1 MNPKR
6 TLWISALILF
16 SLSKYGTA
24 GWFDTSA
31 RHIVI
36 VRGTTSIK
44 DSSER
49 ALANSLATQTGA
61 WLDEIGLHHKF
72 LTDDEVSPWRLWGA
86 RAVILP
92 YNPAPTRLEL
102 KAFQSVIRS
111 GGILLVFYGM
121 DPDLASLMQVKL
133 TPYRRAEARQ
143 SWKGFVFDQ
152 SALPGLP
159 ELVHQSSDHLV
170 PAVPDSGTARIIARW
185 LDPRG
190 QPTTEPA
197 WVKSPS
203 GFWMS
208 HILQPG
214 NDEDKKQMLLAML
227 ATVIP
232 DAWQKAAAQ
241 QLSADRPF
249 GDYASLQEAEKVLNP
264 TGTLIRPSSK
274 NESPEAYLQANAF
287 LAGLTQR
294 YASLPVLTP
303 PLKIRGIWLND
314 SDLTEPVC
322 WPHMEASLAE
332 NGINTAFVR
341 VGHSLA
347 LRDLRVFT
355 PPSVTPGKVVPRAT
369 LHAWLSC
376 LCLET
381 ATEEQLTRLRAE
393 NRLQV
398 SDTGVILPWLCP
410 SHPANRLLLAGT
422 AATLARNGYFSGV
435 HLDYIRYKNSS
446 ACFCNGCRKQFEQ
459 GIGHTVDPWPAMART
474 GALTAAYQKWRA
486 GQITA
491 CVETARTAI
500 KAVNPE
506 ITISAAVYGATPS
519 CFFSVGQDWP
529 AWLDAGLLDFACPMI
544 YTSDLK
550 TFADTLKFQSGLS
563 SASRIIP
570 GLGVSSSLS
579 RLSADQA
586 VAQALLVQRAGFS
599 GYVVFE
605 FTSGV
610 EQDVLPFLKLMK

>member
-1 MNPKR
+1 MSPKP
-6 TLWISALILF
+6 TLWISTLILF
-16 SLSKYGTA
+16 SLSGVCWA
-24 GWFDTSA
+24 GWFDFDA

-44 DSSER
+44 DSHER
-49 ALANSLATQTGA
+49 VLANSLATQTGA
-61 WLDEIGLHHKF
+61 WLDEVGLPHKF

-133 TPYRRAEARQ
+133 TPYRRAEPRQ

-170 PAVPDSGTARIIARW
+170 PAVPDSGAARIIARW
-185 LDPRG
+185 LDHRG
-190 QPTTEPA
+190 QPTAEAA
-197 WVKSPS
+197 WVKSPA

-232 DAWQKAAAQ
+232 DAWQKATTKL
-241 QLSADRPF
+241 LSPTRPF
-249 GDYASLQEAEKVLNP
+249 GDYTSLQAAEKTLNSA
-264 TGTLIRPSSK
+264 GTLIRPASK
-274 NESPEAYLQANAF
+274 KEGPEASFQAKAF
-287 LAGLTQR
+287 LADLTRR
-294 YASLPVLTP
+294 YASLPVQAP
-303 PLKIRGIWLND
+303 PAKIRGIWLND
-314 SDLTEPVC
+314 SDLTGPAS
-322 WPHMEASLAE
+322 WPAIEASLAS
-332 NGINTAFVR
+332 NRINTAFIH
-341 VGHSLA
+341 VGNSLT
-347 LRDLRVFT
+347 LREFRDLF
-355 PPSVTPGKVVPRAT
+355 PPSITLGISARPVT

-376 LCLET
+376 LNLET
-381 ATEEQLTRLRAE
+381 ATGEQLSRLQAG

-398 SDTGVILPWLCP
+398 SDTGMVLPWLCP
-410 SHPANRLLLAGT
+410 SHPANRLLLAET
-422 AATLARNGYFSGV
+422 AAALARSGNFSGV

-446 ACFCNGCRKQFEQ
+446 ACFCKGCREQFEQ
-459 GIGHTVDPWPAMART
+459 GIGHVVEPWPALARS
-474 GALTAAYQKWRA
+474 GALTGVYQKWRA

-491 CVETARTAI
+491 CVKAARDAV
-500 KAVNPE
+500 KAVNPG
-506 ITISAAVYGATPS
+506 ITVSAAVYGATPS

-529 AWLDAGLLDFACPMI
+529 AWLDAGSLDFACPMI

-550 TFADTLKFQSGLS
+550 TFAATLKFQSGLP

-599 GYVVFE
+599 GYVLFE

-610 EQDVLPFLKLMK
+610 ERDVLPFLKVMK

>member
-6 TLWISALILF
+6 IVWISALILL
-16 SLSKYGTA
+16 SLSGLCGA
-24 GWFDTSA
+24 GWLDFDT

-44 DSSER
+44 DNSEQ

-61 WLDEIGLHHKF
+61 WLDELGIPHKF

-121 DPDLASLMQVKL
+121 DPDLAALMQVKL
-133 TPYRRAEARQ
+133 NPYRRAEAGQ
-143 SWKGFVFDQ
+143 SWKGFLFDQ

-159 ELVHQSSDHLV
+159 ERIHQSSDHLV
-170 PAVPDSGTARIIARW
+170 PATPNTGASQIIARW
-185 LDPRG
+185 LDSRG
-190 QPTTEPA
+190 QPTSEPA
-197 WVKSPS
+197 WVKSPA

-232 DAWQKAAAQ
+232 DAWQKATTRL
-241 QLSADRPF
+241 LSPERPF
-249 GDYASLQEAEKVLNP
+249 GNYASLQEAEKALNP
-264 TGTLIRPSSK
+264 TGTLIRPTSK
-274 NESPEAYLQANAF
+274 KEGPDATLEAKVF
-287 LAGLTQR
+287 LAELTRR
-294 YASLPVLTP
+294 YAALPAQAP
-303 PLKIRGIWLND
+303 PAKIRGIWLND
-314 SDLTEPVC
+314 SDLVEPVS
-322 WPHMEASLAE
+322 WPALESSLAS
-332 NGINTAFVR
+332 NRINTTFIRA
-341 VGHSLA
+341 GNTLA
-347 LRDLRVFT
+347 LRKFGDLFQ
-355 PPSVTPGKVVPRAT
+355 PSIIPKKSVRPVA
-369 LHAWLSC
+369 LHAWLTC
-376 LCLET
+376 LSLET
-381 ATEEQLTRLRAE
+381 ATPEQLTRLRTE

-398 SDTGVILPWLCP
+398 SDTRVVLPWLCP
-410 SHPANRLLLAGT
+410 SHPANRQLLAEA
-422 AATLARNGYFSGV
+422 AATLARSGSFSGV

-446 ACFCNGCRKQFEQ
+446 ACFCNGCREQFEQ
-459 GIGHTVDPWPAMART
+459 SIGHIVEPWPAMART
-474 GALTAAYQKWRA
+474 GTLTRTYQKWRA

-491 CVETARTAI
+491 CVKAARDAVKT
-500 KAVNPE
+500 VNPK
-506 ITISAAVYGATPS
+506 IRVSAAVYGATPS

-529 AWLDAGLLDFACPMI
+529 AWLDVGLLDFACPMI
-544 YTSDLK
+544 YTSDL
-550 TFADTLKFQSGLS
+550 TSFAATLKFQSGLS

-586 VAQALLVQRAGFS
+586 VAQAFLAQRAGFS
-599 GYVVFE
+599 GYVIFE

-610 EQDVLPFLKLMK
+610 ERDVLPFLKIMK

>member
-1 MNPKR
+1 MSPKR

-16 SLSKYGTA
+16 SLSGVCGA
-24 GWFDTSA
+24 GWLDFDA

-49 ALANSLATQTGA
+49 ALANSLATQTGV
-61 WLDEIGLHHKF
+61 WLDELGLHHKF
-72 LTDDEVSPWRLWGA
+72 LTDAEVSPWRLWGA
-86 RAVILP
+86 LAVILP
-92 YNPAPTRLEL
+92 CNPAPTRLEL

-121 DPDLASLMQVKL
+121 DPDLATLMQVKL

-159 ELVHQSSDHLV
+159 ELVYQSSDHLI
-170 PAVPDSGTARIIARW
+170 PAVPDSGASQIMARW
-185 LDPRG
+185 LDSRG
-190 QPTTEPA
+190 QPTAEAA
-197 WVKSPS
+197 WVKSPA

-241 QLSADRPF
+241 QLSAERPF
-249 GDYASLQEAEKVLNP
+249 GDYARLHEAEKALNP

-274 NESPEAYLQANAF
+274 KEGPETYLQAKVF
-287 LAGLTQR
+287 LADLTRR
-294 YASLPVLTP
+294 YAALPAQAP
-303 PLKIRGIWLND
+303 PLKIRGIWMND
-314 SDLTEPVC
+314 SDLTEPSS
-322 WPHMEASLAE
+322 WPVIEASLTS
-332 NGINTAFVR
+332 NRINTAFVR
-341 VGHSLA
+341 VGNSLA
-347 LRDLRVFT
+347 LREFRDLF
-355 PPSVTPGKVVPRAT
+355 PPSILPGKNTHPVS

-376 LCLET
+376 LSLET
-381 ATEEQLTRLRAE
+381 ATGEHLTRLRTE

-398 SDTGVILPWLCP
+398 SDTGVVLPWLCP
-410 SHPANRLLLAGT
+410 SHPANRLLLTET
-422 AATLARNGYFSGV
+422 AATLARSGNFSGV

-446 ACFCNGCRKQFEQ
+446 SCFCNGCREQFEQ
-459 GIGHTVDPWPAMART
+459 GIGHTVEPWPAKARS
-474 GALTAAYQKWRA
+474 GALSGTYQKWRA
-486 GQITA
+486 RQITA
-491 CVETARTAI
+491 CVRAARDAV

-506 ITISAAVYGATPS
+506 ITVSAAVYGATPS

-544 YTSDLK
+544 YTSDLN
-550 TFADTLKFQSGLS
+550 TLADTLKFQSGLS

-586 VAQALLVQRAGFS
+586 VAQAFLVQRAGFS
-599 GYVVFE
+599 GYVIFE

-610 EQDVLPFLKLMK
+610 ERDVLPFLKIIQ

>member
-1 MNPKR
+1 MSPKR

-16 SLSKYGTA
+16 SLSGVCGA
-24 GWFDTSA
+24 GWLDFDA

-61 WLDEIGLHHKF
+61 WLDEVGLHHKF

-86 RAVILP
+86 RVVILP

-159 ELVHQSSDHLV
+159 EIVHQSSDHLV
-170 PAVPDSGTARIIARW
+170 PAVPDSGNARIIARW
-185 LDPRG
+185 LDHRG

-241 QLSADRPF
+241 QLSEERPF
-249 GDYASLQEAEKVLNP
+249 GDYASLQEAEKALNP
-264 TGTLIRPSSK
+264 TGTLIRPASK
-274 NESPEAYLQANAF
+274 KGGPDAALQAKVF
-287 LAGLTQR
+287 LSDLTRR
-294 YASLPVLTP
+294 YAALPAQAP
-303 PLKIRGIWLND
+303 SLKIRGIWLND
-314 SDLTEPVC
+314 SDLTDSTS
-322 WPHMEASLAE
+322 WPIIEASLGS
-332 NGINTAFVR
+332 NRINTAFVR
-341 VGHSLA
+341 VGNSLA
-347 LRDLRVFT
+347 LRQFRDLF
-355 PPSVTPGKVVPRAT
+355 PPSIIPKKNAHPVT

-376 LCLET
+376 LSLET
-381 ATEEQLTRLRAE
+381 ATGEQLSRLRAE

-410 SHPANRLLLAGT
+410 SHPANRLLLTET
-422 AATLARNGYFSGV
+422 AATLARSGNFSGV

-446 ACFCNGCRKQFEQ
+446 ACFCKGCREQFEQ
-459 GIGHTVDPWPAMART
+459 GIGHVVEPWPAMALT
-474 GALTAAYQKWRA
+474 GAYQKWRA

-491 CVETARTAI
+491 CVKAARDAV
-500 KAVNPE
+500 KAVNPN
-506 ITISAAVYGATPS
+506 ITVSAAVYGATPS

-529 AWLDAGLLDFACPMI
+529 TWLDSGLLDFACPMI
-544 YTSDLK
+544 YTSDLN
-550 TFADTLKFQSGLS
+550 TFANTLKFQSGLS
-563 SASRIIP
+563 SAGRIIP

-586 VAQALLVQRAGFS
+586 VAQAFLVQRAGFP
-599 GYVVFE
+599 GYVIFE

-610 EQDVLPFLKLMK
+610 ERDVLPFLKIMK